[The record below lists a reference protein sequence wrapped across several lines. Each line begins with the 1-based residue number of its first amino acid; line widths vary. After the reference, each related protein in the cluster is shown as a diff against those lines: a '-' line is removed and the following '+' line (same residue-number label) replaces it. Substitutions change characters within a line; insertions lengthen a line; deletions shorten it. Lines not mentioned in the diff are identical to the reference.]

1 MADVCVAHHKPVEAT
16 HGRLCEH
23 HYRRLSDAIG
33 ELPTVIAW
41 LTANLGTRMPATDH
55 VSGTRTPPIPLNVE
69 VHDHLWL
76 VMDTSGSWCEL
87 IAEARHVHVPDL
99 EARASFL
106 RRHLD
111 WCLTQDWALD
121 LYQELTDLSW
131 LAEKIMPRKP
141 QPHRLPVCCPACDA
155 RTLVRWDGE
164 MAVTCHLP
172 WGGCGAMWDENTYR
186 RLVAILVEETRRAE
200 GVA

>member
-1 MADVCVAHHKPVEAT
+1 MPDTCVVHHKPVEAS
-16 HGRLCEH
+16 HGRLCEKH
-23 HYRRLSDAIG
+23 FRQLSEAVT
-33 ELPTVIAW
+33 ELPAVVAW
-41 LTANLGTRMPATDH
+41 LEANLGTRSPVTDR
-55 VSGTRTPPIPLNVE
+55 VSGTRTPPTPLNVE

-76 VMDTSGSWCEL
+76 LVDTATSWCSQ
-87 IAEARHVHVPDL
+87 IAEQRLVGVP
-99 EARASFL
+99 ETAAQASFL

-111 WCLTQDWALD
+111 WAVAQEWVVDF
-121 LYQELTDLSW
+121 YQELTDLSW

-164 MAVTCHLP
+164 LSVTCHP
-172 WGGCGAMWDENTYR
+172 RWGGCGAMWDENTYR

-200 GVA
+200 GAA